1 MRIVGH
7 IEHPEMKITLF
18 KMDNKYS
25 IKFERGLFEQTYKF
39 REGNVIQSIGD
50 IRSLVDMSF
59 LDSVQ
64 KILKEMEKTSQGALN
79 KLQTDINSEFDEI
92 I

>member
-7 IEHPEMKITLF
+7 IEHPDLKITLF

-39 REGNVIQSIGD
+39 REGNIIQSIGD
-50 IRSLVDMSF
+50 VRNLVDPVF
-59 LDSVQ
+59 LDNVLR
-64 KILKEMEKTSQGALN
+64 ILKEMEKTSQGALD
-79 KLQTDINSEFDEI
+79 KLQTDITSEFDDI